1 MIQKKSSDSFD
12 QFGSAMK
19 DGRLTEPSN
28 EKNFDLHKTIE
39 LSKKLG
45 RPLNESEIAQFA
57 V

>member
-28 EKNFDLHKTIE
+28 KKNFDLHKAIE

-45 RPLNESEIAQFA
+45 QPLNESEIAQFT